1 MFVVSAPF
9 VDQLHATPKFLST
22 GAAGLKTSVRTFW
35 LLSTDLDTQNILP
48 MLLQVHGYIPPVAA
62 APGAA
67 PVVCAWP
74 AVGLEYKLPPPRGS
88 PQIIL
93 IHLLLFD

>member
-35 LLSTDLDTQNILP
+35 LLSTDLATQNILP
-48 MLLQVHGYIPPVAA
+48 ILLQVHGYIPPVAQ
-62 APGAA
+62 PH
-67 PVVCAWP
+67 PVLPLIFP
-74 AVGLEYKLPPPRGS
+74 ACHRAGVVITPAQKPS
-88 PQIIL
+88 K
-93 IHLLLFD
+93 